1 MIFKIAWRNIWRNKL
16 RSLVVMIAI
25 FLGVWSGIFINALSL
40 GMTNQRTENFLST
53 SVGHIQIHHPDF
65 LEENKLNFSIPNFD
79 ELNNKLQNIDGA
91 NITNRIRISGM
102 ISSAN
107 GASGGNVLGITPED
121 EIKVSTIHNGIKEGE
136 FLGEY
141 KKNRVVIGAKLAHK
155 LKVKI
160 NSKIIVTFQD
170 QNNEIIA
177 SAFRVQGIYKTAN
190 TRFDEMNVFVYR
202 QDLERILQS
211 DQLIHESVLWM
222 DDKIKV
228 DSTVTAL
235 ANTYPNLKVRSW
247 KDIAPDLA
255 YTDDLM
261 IQMLY
266 IIMIIILGALAFGIV
281 NTMLM
286 AILERQRE
294 LGMLMAVGMNKLRL
308 FMMVV
313 VETIMLSL
321 ISGPAGL
328 IISFFT
334 VEYFKRNGMD
344 FSAVGQG
351 LEDVG
356 YSTIVYFEMQPSFYW
371 STLVLVIITAILS
384 SLYPA
389 FKALKLNPV
398 ESIRGL

>member
-79 ELNNKLQNIDGA
+79 ELNNNLQSINGA

>member
-79 ELNNKLQNIDGA
+79 ELNNNLQSINGA

-222 DDKIKV
+222 DDKTKV

>member
-79 ELNNKLQNIDGA
+79 ELNNNLLNINGA
-91 NITNRIRISGM
+91 NISNRIRISGM

-107 GASGGNVLGITPED
+107 GALGGNVLGITPED

-222 DDKIKV
+222 DDKTIV
-228 DSTVTAL
+228 DSTITAL

-334 VEYFKRNGMD
+334 VGYFKRNGMD

>member
-79 ELNNKLQNIDGA
+79 ELNNNLLNINGA
-91 NITNRIRISGM
+91 NISNRIRISGM

-107 GASGGNVLGITPED
+107 GALGGNVLGITPED

-334 VEYFKRNGMD
+334 VGYFKRNGMD

>member
-79 ELNNKLQNIDGA
+79 ELNNKLQKIDGA